1 MRNPKRQIAP
11 WVIAVLL
18 AMACG
23 SLTERV
29 TATHLAPAITASA
42 WKPAAQRRVTALRP
56 LRPAPGVE
64 DSDVEPL
71 VEAQQL
77 RCADAWRARLR
88 RRRGQMGVPRTPD
101 DAFEHALLTMR
112 LSLSAPEDAR
122 REVTAARQRWPASVE
137 LAWLAAI
144 HCSEGAQCTA
154 AWRHLAFLEPDN
166 AAVWLLAMGTA
177 LRKHDRPGYQE
188 ALQRAAAARIFEPHH
203 GMVFL
208 HARAAIASLPMPA
221 SCLTPRALAS
231 MQKNFGRP
239 PTAADW
245 ADFDAVN
252 AEFAY
257 GTTPGYGALKPCG
270 ARSHPSG
277 TVRHDCIALLSLIA
291 TGNTLFDQKLAWHM
305 LLDLSP
311 GGADGVRYRER
322 WRQVSWLTQEMWLHQ
337 GIPAGEITRQWTQG
351 EVATVL
357 ARAMAEGHWPPP
369 PGWEPDDAAVVRAL
383 SGSGPPPGP

>member
-122 REVTAARQRWPASVE
+122 RE
-137 LAWLAAI
+137 
-144 HCSEGAQCTA
+144 
-154 AWRHLAFLEPDN
+154 
-166 AAVWLLAMGTA
+166 
-177 LRKHDRPGYQE
+177 
-188 ALQRAAAARIFEPHH
+188 
-203 GMVFL
+203 
-208 HARAAIASLPMPA
+208 
-221 SCLTPRALAS
+221 
-231 MQKNFGRP
+231 
-239 PTAADW
+239 
-245 ADFDAVN
+245 
-252 AEFAY
+252 
-257 GTTPGYGALKPCG
+257 
-270 ARSHPSG
+270 
-277 TVRHDCIALLSLIA
+277 
-291 TGNTLFDQKLAWHM
+291 
-305 LLDLSP
+305 
-311 GGADGVRYRER
+311 
-322 WRQVSWLTQEMWLHQ
+322 
-337 GIPAGEITRQWTQG
+337 
-351 EVATVL
+351 
-357 ARAMAEGHWPPP
+357 
-369 PGWEPDDAAVVRAL
+369 
-383 SGSGPPPGP
+383 